1 MNGRVDAGIPKRNLD
16 YGNNMNS
23 LFALQDKIP
32 AKQCI
37 SLRDPLEGIWTSNE
51 ISERFFSPTNT
62 DYIQSEIRK
71 RVYIR
76 TGRKYTI
83 ENQDCTSLFVIM
95 RAYFLQY
102 STNNNDNIDHQ
113 LNRLN
118 ENVLAYCVDNVYSEL
133 KMYVKYLHDASTLAV
148 PLSTPVLSN
157 MKNKTLEF
165 KTWFG

>member
-1 MNGRVDAGIPKRNLD
+1 MNGRVNAPIPKRNLD

-37 SLRDPLEGIWTSNE
+37 TLQDPLEGIWTSNE
-51 ISERFFSPTNT
+51 ISERFFSQSNT

-71 RVYIR
+71 RVHNK
-76 TGRKYTI
+76 TNGRYTI
-83 ENQDCTSLFVIM
+83 ENQDCTALFVIM

-113 LNRLN
+113 LHRLN

-148 PLSTPVLSN
+148 PLSTPILSN
-157 MKNKTLEF
+157 TKNKTLEF
-165 KTWFG
+165 KSWF